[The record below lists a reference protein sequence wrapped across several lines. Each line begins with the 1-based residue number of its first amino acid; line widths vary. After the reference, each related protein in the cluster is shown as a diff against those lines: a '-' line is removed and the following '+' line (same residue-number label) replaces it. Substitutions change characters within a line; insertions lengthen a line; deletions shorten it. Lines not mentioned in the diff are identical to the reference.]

1 MQSSRFISHDS
12 VALCTLW
19 HFLFRSQQPCAISFP
34 SKSGIIQT
42 MILEFTKMHG
52 LGNDFMVIDAIHQS
66 VALSAPQIRALAD
79 RHFGVG
85 FDQLLLV
92 ESATTAG
99 IDFRYR
105 IYNADGGEVA
115 QCGNGARCFMQFV
128 HEQGLTDRPLVR
140 VETLHTVLELVR
152 RPDGR
157 ITVNMGIPEFE
168 PAAIPFSAPERS
180 SRYPLEVNGQTLEI
194 GAVALGNPHAVLR
207 VTDVDSAPLAEL
219 GPRIEQH
226 PRFPQR
232 VNAGFLQIVDR
243 STVRVRVYERGAG
256 ETLACGS
263 GACAAVVIGRLWGEL
278 DEQVRVRLSG
288 GELAIDWSGE
298 GCPVMMTGPA
308 TTVYQG
314 RIEL

>member
-1 MQSSRFISHDS
+1 
-12 VALCTLW
+12 
-19 HFLFRSQQPCAISFP
+19 
-34 SKSGIIQT
+34 

-52 LGNDFMVIDAIHQS
+52 LGNDFMVIDAIHQA
-66 VALSAPQIRALAD
+66 VRLTPAQVRTLAD

-92 ESATTAG
+92 EPATGAG

-128 HEQGLTDRPLVR
+128 HERGLTDQSRVR
-140 VETLHTVLELVR
+140 VETLHGILELLR
-152 RPDGR
+152 QPGGQ

-168 PAAIPFSAPERS
+168 PVAIPFTAPGRAM
-180 SRYPLEVNGQTLEI
+180 RYTLEVDGQTLEI
-194 GAVALGNPHAVLR
+194 GVVALGNPHAV
-207 VTDVDSAPLAEL
+207 VQVDDVARAPLADL

-232 VNAGFLQIVDR
+232 VNAGFLQIIDR
-243 STVRVRVYERGAG
+243 NTVRVRVYERGAG

-278 DEQVRVRLSG
+278 AEQVRVQLNG
-288 GELAIDWSGE
+288 GELVIGWSGV
-298 GCPVMMTGPA
+298 GSPVMMTGPA